1 MAQQKLKEEEADKQE
16 GFAKEGA
23 LHQSLPLFLPA
34 DLGCLPR
41 IHALGPFSGACLLF
55 DGSKGPDNSSTDETP
70 RIRFAEPRTAAL
82 NCCCLPLCRCSARIS
97 QSPSLLS
104 PGDLRLLFRYLRMKV
119 LVAGMATSQS
129 AEAKKLQKK
138 NSRSSI
144 NEKLVDEEWLGLHAR
159 VCEDCALLY
168 MGSAS
173 ADMRGA
179 RQQPLPPVARLRPT
193 TVSVGVPRC
202 AYQRQAS
209 TLQRTLGMPRKYRM
223 APPPC
228 SGRRKAVAQSRKSS
242 RKAVA
247 VALVAAEELAIPML
261 RSLRR
266 SLDFTPSEGAELIVR
281 LAEKP
286 EPCHQTLC
294 NQLTVLCVGQAERRE
309 DSVVRQ
315 GCEGGHGG
323 RGSRRRAAQ
332 GEGSRSQA
340 GTHPAPNSR
349 GV

>member
-1 MAQQKLKEEEADKQE
+1 M
-16 GFAKEGA
+16 
-23 LHQSLPLFLPA
+23 
-34 DLGCLPR
+34 
-41 IHALGPFSGACLLF
+41 
-55 DGSKGPDNSSTDETP
+55 
-70 RIRFAEPRTAAL
+70 
-82 NCCCLPLCRCSARIS
+82 
-97 QSPSLLS
+97 LS
-104 PGDLRLLFRYLRMKV
+104 PGDLRLLFRYLRMKI

-129 AEAKKLQKK
+129 AEAKKLQKR

-144 NEKLVDEEWLGLHAR
+144 NEKLLDEEWLGLHAR
-159 VCEDCALLY
+159 VCEECALLY

-228 SGRRKAVAQSRKSS
+228 SGRRKVVAQNRKSS

-281 LAEKP
+281 LAENP
-286 EPCHQTLC
+286 EPCHPTLC

-309 DSVVRQ
+309 DSLVRQ
-315 GCEGGHGG
+315 GVEGGHG
-323 RGSRRRAAQ
+323 RSGSRRRAAQ

-340 GTHPAPNSR
+340 GKHPAQNSR

>member
-1 MAQQKLKEEEADKQE
+1 MLSPH
-16 GFAKEGA
+16 
-23 LHQSLPLFLPA
+23 L
-34 DLGCLPR
+34 
-41 IHALGPFSGACLLF
+41 
-55 DGSKGPDNSSTDETP
+55 T
-70 RIRFAEPRTAAL
+70 
-82 NCCCLPLCRCSARIS
+82 
-97 QSPSLLS
+97 SPSLS

-129 AEAKKLQKK
+129 AEAKKLQKR

-144 NEKLVDEEWLGLHAR
+144 NEKLVDEEWLGLQAR
-159 VCEDCALLY
+159 VCEECALLY

-228 SGRRKAVAQSRKSS
+228 SGRARPAARKSS

-309 DSVVRQ
+309 DSVV
-315 GCEGGHGG
+315 
-323 RGSRRRAAQ
+323 
-332 GEGSRSQA
+332 
-340 GTHPAPNSR
+340 
-349 GV
+349 